1 MMHLTYYDVYEREDE
16 ERKLMFCLKVG
27 EDDRWGREGSK
38 HSVPQ
43 SELGYERSARERPI
57 GLYSHLAPLVII
69 NRLLDTGL

>member
-38 HSVPQ
+38 HSVP
-43 SELGYERSARERPI
+43 SRSLDMKDPLVNDLSDYI
-57 GLYSHLAPLVII
+57 PTLHLVII
-69 NRLLDTGL
+69 NRSLDTGL